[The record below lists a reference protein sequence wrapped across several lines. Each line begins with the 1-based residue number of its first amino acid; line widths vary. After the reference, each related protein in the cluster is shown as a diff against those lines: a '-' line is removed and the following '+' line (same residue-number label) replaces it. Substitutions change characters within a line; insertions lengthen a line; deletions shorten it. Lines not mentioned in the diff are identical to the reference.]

1 MKRKGRFMDEQKL
14 SEVRWEDLSAFLAVA
29 RTGGLSAA
37 ARNTGSSAPTLGRRM
52 RALERTLGR
61 ELFVRRSHGYD
72 LTDAGRAML
81 AELESIAGRIERITA
96 RPAGDAPPLVKLS
109 AGTWTTLVLV
119 RRLRDLVNDP
129 QDVRIR
135 FLAAEDILNIGRR
148 EAVIG
153 IRNRQPAEK
162 GLAGRKLARVHFAP
176 YSAPGA
182 PDGWIKVHADTP
194 SARWVAS
201 NSGDSIAHE
210 VSHPRLALDMALA
223 GVGRVILPTIIG
235 DAEAGLERAGDPI
248 PEISHDQW
256 LVTHDDDR
264 SLPEVRRTIDRVVG
278 ILGRGLK

>member
-1 MKRKGRFMDEQKL
+1 MDEQKL

-37 ARNTGSSAPTLGRRM
+37 ARSTGSSAPTLGRRM
-52 RALERTLGR
+52 RALERTVGR

-72 LTDAGRAML
+72 LTDAGRTML

-223 GVGRVILPTIIG
+223 GVGRVILPTFIG

-248 PEISHDQW
+248 PDLSHDQW